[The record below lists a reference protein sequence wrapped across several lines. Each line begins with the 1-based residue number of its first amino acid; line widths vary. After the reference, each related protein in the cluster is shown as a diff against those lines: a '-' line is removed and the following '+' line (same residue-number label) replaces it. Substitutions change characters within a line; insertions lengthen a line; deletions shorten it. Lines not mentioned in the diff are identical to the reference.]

1 MKRPAE
7 TGMRLWQQRSSKAT
21 ILPSPVR
28 HSTSG
33 FSAMTWPLSWPDG
46 NSGDRPAT
54 YQAFLTSTLAIMGA
68 PPRVSDMISR
78 PWRVSIVFAGG
89 GRRLCHRP
97 LASTPTAGGK
107 GRKFAQ
113 NAAPEQQDAGDE
125 DRALD
130 EIDPFVERRQ
140 RVRHHDHKEG
150 TEARPPECAGAAEQ
164 RHQDDR
170 AR

>member
-7 TGMRLWQQRSSKAT
+7 TGMRLWQQRSSKPT
-21 ILPSPVR
+21 ILPSAVR

-33 FSAMTWPLSWPDG
+33 FSAMTWPVRWPDG

-89 GRRLCHRP
+89 GCRLRHR
-97 LASTPTAGGK
+97 LLTSTPSAGGK

-130 EIDPFVERRQ
+130 EIDPFAEGRQ
-140 RVRHHDHKEG
+140 RVRHDHDEQSA
-150 TEARPPECAGAAEQ
+150 EARPPECAGAAEQ

-170 AR
+170 A